1 MTLDDT
7 VREEIRKFG
16 SNTERF
22 KDFATDIVQGKTP
35 EYTSED
41 GIAIAEYNQRGAP
54 LTDEEKR
61 QIQRT
66 PDRELANAVN
76 GEPLINALGFTS
88 SILAGIVSSNYQ
100 EVINEMNSETLA
112 NAALESPGVEIEGND
127 EHNMKA
133 SLSNNYKV
141 WRQAEETKNT
151 QAYLNNVNNPVL
163 ASIVSLATES
173 EILELIGGRKRITQ
187 ATFLKYFADEEGN
200 LDENNLRAYLTET
213 EANAPEEN
221 NVKAG
226 VYLQTGIAYS
236 KQAPAEEEAQ
246 AA

>member
-16 SNTERF
+16 SHTERF
-22 KDFATDIVQGKTP
+22 KDFATDIAQDKIP

-88 SILAGIVSSNYQ
+88 SILAGIVSSSYQ
-100 EVINEMNSETLA
+100 EVVGEMNSESLA
-112 NAALESPGVEIEGND
+112 EAALESPGVEIEGNND
-127 EHNMKA
+127 HNMKA
-133 SLSNNYKV
+133 NLSNNYKV

-151 QAYLNNVNNPVL
+151 QAYLNNVTNPVL

-173 EILELIGGRKRITQ
+173 EILELIGGRKRISE
-187 ATFLKYFADEEGN
+187 ATFKKYFSDEEGN
-200 LDENNLRAYLTET
+200 LNEGSLRNYLTET
-213 EANAPEEN
+213 EANANDETKP
-221 NVKAG
+221 V

-236 KQAPAEEEAQ
+236 KQAPAEAQQQAQ
-246 AA
+246 AT